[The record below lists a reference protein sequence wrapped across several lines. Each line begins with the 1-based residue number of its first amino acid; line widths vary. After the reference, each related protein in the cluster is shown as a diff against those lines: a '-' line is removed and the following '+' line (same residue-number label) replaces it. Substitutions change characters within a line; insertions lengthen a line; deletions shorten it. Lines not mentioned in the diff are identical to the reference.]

1 MSWRELRLVIPR
13 LLVTGLIL
21 SGLVGASVF
30 VALRSA
36 NARDGAQGGAPRSF
50 VTVAGTLRGL
60 PGNPSMAAMTF
71 RFRRVGADAG
81 APMPLCAPTVSTAIA
96 DDGTFSAEVPLDGD
110 ASRCPGDLFDGR
122 DVVVEVAVNGYEI
135 AGRDGPFRINPV
147 PYALH
152 AGVAG
157 AAAGA
162 LETRIAGL
170 EQRVRDLES
179 NHPPAVRASGTES
192 AASRDVVL
200 PLSQMLAGPPTLLRA
215 ARAMLLTTRA
225 DGDNVALTGTWL
237 VISGRQSGA
246 VVQTLSFHRYNPT
259 GDVGVVQNHPRDLFA
274 TEDVQRGVTIRIT
287 GMPTTSRWSWSYTIA
302 PIDLPPM

>member
-1 MSWRELRLVIPR
+1 MSWRDLRLVIPR

-30 VALRSA
+30 VAVRSA

-135 AGRDGPFRINPV
+135 AGREGPFRINPV

-179 NHPPAVRASGTES
+179 NNPTPVRASGAES
-192 AASRDVVL
+192 ATDRDIVL
-200 PLSQMLAGPPTLLRA
+200 PLSQLFSGPPTVQRVM
-215 ARAMLLTTRA
+215 RAMLLTARA
-225 DGDNVALTGTWL
+225 NGDNAVLTGTWL
-237 VISGRQSGA
+237 VITGNQGGAIVQSVA
-246 VVQTLSFHRYNPT
+246 LHRYNPT
-259 GDVGVVQNHPRDLFA
+259 GVLDVVANFPRDAFA
-274 TEDVQRGVTIRIT
+274 TEDVQRGVTIRFR

>member
-30 VALRSA
+30 IAVRSA
-36 NARDGAQGGAPRSF
+36 SARDGAQGGAPRSF
-50 VTVAGTLRGL
+50 VTVAGTVRGL

-81 APMPLCAPTVSTAIA
+81 APTPLCAPTVSTAIA

-122 DVVVEVAVNGYEI
+122 DVVVEVTVNGFEI
-135 AGRDGPFRINPV
+135 TGRDGPFRVNPV

-152 AGVAG
+152 AGFAG
-157 AAAGA
+157 AAAGT

-170 EQRVRDLES
+170 EQRVRDLEG
-179 NHPPAVRASGTES
+179 NNPAPVRASGSES
-192 AASRDVVL
+192 ATDRDVVL
-200 PLSQMLAGPPTLLRA
+200 PLSRLLAGSPTLQRA
-215 ARAMLLTTRA
+215 QRALLLTVSA
-225 DGDNVALTGTWL
+225 NGDNAVLTGTWL
-237 VISGRQSGA
+237 VITGGASGA
-246 VVQTLSFHRYNPT
+246 IVQSIALHRYNPT
-259 GDVGVVQNHPRDLFA
+259 GVVDVVAPFNRDLY
-274 TEDVQRGVTIRIT
+274 TTDDVQRGVTLRFR
-287 GMPTTSRWSWSYTIA
+287 GMPTTSRWSWSYTA
-302 PIDLPPM
+302 TPIDLPAM